1 MGIPHDAI
9 ALYPWSCKYGWCPAE
24 GYRKQRSAP
33 PYGVGPWGL
42 GKTTLLT
49 WQQHRQVFTFI

>member
-42 GKTTLLT
+42 GKTLLYLHDNNT
-49 WQQHRQVFTFI
+49 DKFSHS